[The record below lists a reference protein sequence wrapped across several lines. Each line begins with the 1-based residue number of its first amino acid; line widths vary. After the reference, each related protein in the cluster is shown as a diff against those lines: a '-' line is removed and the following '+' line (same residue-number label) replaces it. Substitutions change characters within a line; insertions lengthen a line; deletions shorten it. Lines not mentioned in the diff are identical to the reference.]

1 MSHLILLLALLVP
14 IQLNVQDKSIP
25 AAGTEELL
33 LQAAANIRL
42 GYSAPARAILTGLV
56 VPPEHPEWEAARKLL
71 MSRALLLEGDG
82 KTAATLCET
91 LIGLDRP
98 GLSRLARYHLAL
110 ALHQDGRPAAAL
122 PHFDELWRV
131 ADDGA
136 LGPKLCRAGFDSALA
151 SGDGKQT
158 SLWLKRLGRCKGVD
172 NSEVLEA
179 KVLRAAAE
187 AESAD
192 KECREL
198 YTRWPCAKLPDP
210 CHIDELAK
218 DLKSHEQF
226 DRAVR
231 LFSCWGYVE
240 AAAIF
245 EKCLAEP
252 AWSRHHNRCHFFL
265 AEIHSRKLR
274 DDRAKALQHYRHV
287 YKHGGGAK
295 HSALYQMGRCKM
307 NLEKYD
313 EAVAIFED
321 YIDRYPDGAHA
332 ERCYYYLG
340 WLPYDHDQLD
350 AAMPGFDR
358 YLNRY
363 RKGELRT
370 YILWFKAWSLYRLQ
384 RYKEA
389 AKVFAVLSKYGND
402 IVAGKAYYWLGQI
415 AAHQEQPKRAREWFE
430 KSMERYPLS
439 YYGML
444 SWHRLHELGDA
455 KDNPLFLHETAGP
468 QRPLPS
474 QLGPLVQKR
483 LETSLQ
489 PAMDAV
495 LVGEMRAARA
505 WFEPHRKSFERAV
518 GANNIEAH
526 YWLFSILEEPA
537 SMRTWG
543 SKHKRQRGKVPT
555 DQNRAGWTFAYPQA
569 YLRLIEVQAEHTG
582 LPPWFFYSIMR
593 QESRYR
599 RGVISWADA
608 VGLLQVIPPTGKR
621 TAERLGIPFDRFNL
635 SDPAVNLRLGTSYL
649 GFLAKDFHNQ
659 LTLVAA
665 SYNAGPDPIRTFVR
679 DNREG
684 GWDHIIE
691 EIAYNEARNYCRK
704 VTGHVLKYLATYAP
718 LAERQLVFPLLF
730 PSEANLD
737 IGESVDY

>member
-1 MSHLILLLALLVP
+1 MSYLTILIALLVP
-14 IQLNVQDKSIP
+14 VQLSAQALPTP
-25 AAGTEELL
+25 AAASEELL
-33 LQAAANIRL
+33 LQAAANVRL

-56 VPPEHPEWEAARKLL
+56 VPPDHPEWEAVRKLL
-71 MSRALLLEGDG
+71 LCRAFLLEGDG
-82 KTAATLCET
+82 QKAATLCES
-91 LIGLDRP
+91 LIGLPRP
-98 GLSRLARYHLAL
+98 GLSKLARFHLAR
-110 ALHQDGRPAAAL
+110 ALHHDGKPAAAL
-122 PHFDELWRV
+122 PHLDELWKG
-131 ADDGA
+131 AEDGA
-136 LGPKLCRAGFDSALA
+136 FGPKLCRAGFESALA
-151 SGDGKQT
+151 SGDEEQT
-158 SLWLKRLGRCKGVD
+158 TLWLKRLGRCKGVD
-172 NSEVLEA
+172 KSEVLEA
-179 KVLRAAAE
+179 KILHRAAR
-187 AESAD
+187 AESTNG
-192 KECREL
+192 ECREL
-198 YTRWPCAKLPDP
+198 YTQWPCATLPAP
-210 CHIDELAK
+210 CLPEELGK
-218 DLKSHEQF
+218 ELKYHEHF

-231 LFSCWGYVE
+231 LFECWGYVE
-240 AAAIF
+240 AATIF
-245 EKCLAEP
+245 EQCLAEP
-252 AWSRHHNRCHFFL
+252 AWSRHHNRCHFYL

-274 DDRAKALQHYRHV
+274 DDRAKALEHYRHV

-313 EAVAIFED
+313 EALAIFED

-332 ERCYYYLG
+332 ERCHYYLG
-340 WLPYDHDQLD
+340 WLPYDHDELD

-358 YLNRY
+358 YLKRY

-389 AKVFAVLSKYGND
+389 TKVFMVLSKYGND
-402 IVAGKAYYWLGQI
+402 IVAGKAYYWLGRI
-415 AAHQEQPKRAREWFE
+415 ASRQEQIKRAREWFE

-444 SWHRLHELGDA
+444 SWHRLHEIGGA
-455 KDNPLFLHETAGP
+455 KDNPLYLHQAEGP
-468 QRPLPS
+468 LRPLPS
-474 QLGPLVQKR
+474 QLGPLVTKR
-483 LETSLQ
+483 LQASLQ

-505 WFEPHRKSFERAV
+505 WFAPHRESFERAV
-518 GANNIEAH
+518 GANNVAAH

-543 SKHKRQRGKVPT
+543 SKHNRQRGKLPT
-555 DQNRAGWTFAYPQA
+555 DENRSGWTFAYPQA
-569 YLRLIEVQAEHTG
+569 YLRLIEVQAEQTG
-582 LPPWFFYSIMR
+582 LPPWFLYSIMR

-599 RGVISWADA
+599 RGVVSWADA

-621 TAERLGIPFDRFNL
+621 TADRLGIPFDRFNL

-649 GFLAKDFHNQ
+649 GFLAKDFHRQ

-679 DNREG
+679 ENLNG
-684 GWDHIIE
+684 GWDYVIE

-718 LAERQLVFPLLF
+718 LRERQLVFPLLF
-730 PSEANLD
+730 PQEANFEV
-737 IGESVDY
+737 GSSVDY